1 MERRKGPTHPTIST
15 QRSSEPTSGLN
26 RNDVIDTDPAECA
39 VEIREAPDGYVLEG
53 VPRFVLCPPAV
64 VVADALGEPAFFRAA
79 ITQHQ
84 EDIFLL
90 GNVDEP
96 GPERVVLAEH
106 ERVVVKKEHPR
117 HVDPVAVGFEL
128 GQDHLPEH
136 VVDGLTGGAE
146 HVRDVHTGGRSGG
159 VKILADGSERVV
171 CGAIEEQSVM
181 VRYVPRANGVSE
193 RAEEAPKGLTTAFDR
208 AFVRAAEPPQ
218 QKVGCKVL
226 NSAHRVI
233 KRMQHVKVP
242 QDRIGVLIGE
252 GGETMR
258 EIERQ
263 AEVRLDIDS
272 ESGAVAID
280 EVGDPVS
287 GMLAPDIVR
296 AIGRGFTPESALSL
310 LDGELRTFELVDL
323 DAHTRNKND
332 LRRQKGR
339 LIGEDGRTRELMEE
353 LTGAEVVIKGST
365 LGVIGQPEEVDAVRR
380 AVGMI
385 LDGAPHGAVY
395 SFLERKHNELT
406 QGFDVR
412 QSG

>member
-1 MERRKGPTHPTIST
+1 MK
-15 QRSSEPTSGLN
+15 
-26 RNDVIDTDPAECA
+26 
-39 VEIREAPDGYVLEG
+39 
-53 VPRFVLCPPAV
+53 
-64 VVADALGEPAFFRAA
+64 
-79 ITQHQ
+79 
-84 EDIFLL
+84 
-90 GNVDEP
+90 
-96 GPERVVLAEH
+96 
-106 ERVVVKKEHPR
+106 
-117 HVDPVAVGFEL
+117 
-128 GQDHLPEH
+128 
-136 VVDGLTGGAE
+136 
-146 HVRDVHTGGRSGG
+146 
-159 VKILADGSERVV
+159 
-171 CGAIEEQSVM
+171 
-181 VRYVPRANGVSE
+181 
-193 RAEEAPKGLTTAFDR
+193 
-208 AFVRAAEPPQ
+208 
-218 QKVGCKVL
+218 
-226 NSAHRVI
+226 
-233 KRMQHVKVP
+233 HVKVP

-263 AEVRLDIDS
+263 ADVRLDIDS

-280 EVGDPVS
+280 VVGDPVS

-310 LDGELRTFELVDL
+310 LDDDLRTFELVDL
-323 DAHTRNKND
+323 DSHTRNKND

-365 LGVIGQPEEVDAVRR
+365 LGVIGQQEEVNAVRR